1 MLKEK
6 SKLEILPEAKNSFP
20 SWFEKGRE
28 SGHHW
33 KMKKS
38 LLALAALCAF
48 AGLGHVQAAPPGP
61 PYHLTTV
68 SWVIATRNNIDQ
80 DDRYVTL
87 IGHVTG
93 REGDE
98 TYFFTDGTG
107 TVRLDSENF
116 VLPIGAKIVVGGRID
131 QAYLGFGHLEVDVR
145 HWHYAKR

>member
-1 MLKEK
+1 MLLRLITLQSGGIVEVM
-6 SKLEILPEAKNSFP
+6 KNTA
-20 SWFEKGRE
+20 W
-28 SGHHW
+28 
-33 KMKKS
+33 
-38 LLALAALCAF
+38 AILAASAL
-48 AGLGHVQAAPPGP
+48 LGVSATSSFSAPPP

-68 SWVIATRNNIDQ
+68 SWVIATRNDLGK
-80 DDRYVTL
+80 DDRYVSL

-116 VLPIGAKIVVGGRID
+116 ELPIGQKIVVGGRID

-145 HWHYAKR
+145 HWHYAKQP